1 VLLLVQV
8 HKLFKVPAFHFAIVD
23 RSLHGLF
30 SCRGHNHVNIIG
42 AKVGIVQALKRF
54 ATIEV
59 SLLSRLNILA
69 KSNKRDHE

>member
-30 SCRGHNHVNIIG
+30 SCRGHNVNIIG
-42 AKVGIVQALKRF
+42 AKVVIVQALKRF